1 MVEQRDIVV
10 VERGKVGSL
19 GGVKEQ
25 EVKDGL
31 ELRELRVDVAYEP
44 MEGKGHGVP
53 AKH

>member
-1 MVEQRDIVV
+1 M
-10 VERGKVGSL
+10 VERGEVGSL
-19 GGVKEQ
+19 GGVKQQ

-31 ELRELRVDVAYEP
+31 ELGEHRVDVAYEP